1 MTALRRHKY
10 LLLLLTLVGILLVQ
24 SSWHSTAPARHVLAP
39 LSMLATLLVV
49 FTRRRERAVALAMA
63 VVAIAVNWLRF
74 LPSGEEYRALAAVA
88 YHGLRLVVPGFA
100 VAVILRNIFAED
112 AATGDQVVGTVCG
125 YLLAAAMWAHAYA
138 LIEMWV
144 PGSFTM
150 SPELRAGLSDEQ
162 GREALFYYF
171 SLVTLTTMGYGDV
184 SPVRAPATGLVT
196 LEAVFGQFYIAVV
209 VAQLV
214 GLRLAQAL
222 APKDSPAR

>member
-1 MTALRRHKY
+1 VTALRRHKY

-24 SSWHSTAPARHVLAP
+24 SSWPSTAPARHVLAP
-39 LSMLATLLVV
+39 LSMLASLLVV
-49 FTRRRERAVALAMA
+49 FTRRLERAVALTMT

-74 LPSGEEYRALAAVA
+74 LPAGEEYRVLAAVA

-112 AATGDQVVGTVCG
+112 ITGDQVVGTVCG

-144 PGSFTM
+144 PGSFNM
-150 SPELRAGLSDEQ
+150 SPELRAGLSDEH

-222 APKDSPAR
+222 APKDPPAR